1 MLSLASSHYV
11 TQKYVKSL
19 SIEEIKMKWVKF
31 THWKLIINYKVY
43 MNLGSADENGTV
55 EGSSSAW

>member
-11 TQKYVKSL
+11 SHKYVKLL

-43 MNLGSADENGTV
+43 MNVGSADENGAA
-55 EGSSSAW
+55 EGSGSTW